1 MKMNAHI
8 FDENISKTDYGV
20 GVVEKPPTRA
30 TTSAAFVEPISS
42 PTAEATEQATTP
54 SEKPKK
60 KLRDEAHEKIESIL
74 NTRTFLAIVGA
85 TLMLGLYIYN
95 VISINRLAGE
105 TEALRQKI
113 DEAKSINVEI
123 ESELKGLER
132 SERVGRKAYEKLGLQ
147 ISTIPPIELK
157 AK

>member
-1 MKMNAHI
+1 MNAHI

-20 GVVEKPPTRA
+20 GVVGKPPTRT

-42 PTAEATEQATTP
+42 PTADATAQATTP

-132 SERVGRKAYEKLGLQ
+132 SERVGREAYEKLGLQ
-147 ISTIPPIELK
+147 ISTVPPIELK